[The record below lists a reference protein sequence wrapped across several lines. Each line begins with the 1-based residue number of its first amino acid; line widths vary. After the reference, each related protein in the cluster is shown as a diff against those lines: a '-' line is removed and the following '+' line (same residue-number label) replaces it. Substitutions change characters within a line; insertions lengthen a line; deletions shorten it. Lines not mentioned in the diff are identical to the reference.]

1 MAVGRDA
8 PHKAAARG
16 VASVG
21 VSVETFSS
29 GLPVLLQNS
38 RVKNGRLEGALFRAT
53 ACRLRKTRLIAL
65 RGTTAASPRDAQRWA
80 RQPARCGRAQWD
92 WRVGRL
98 DQVGCKI
105 SVMNS
110 VHEFSLQTR
119 CEGAIC
125 SPK

>member
-1 MAVGRDA
+1 MAAGRDA

-16 VASVG
+16 VASV
-21 VSVETFSS
+21 VSVDTFSS
-29 GLPVLLQNS
+29 GLLLQNS

-65 RGTTAASPRDAQRWA
+65 CGTTAVSPRDAQWWA

-105 SVMNS
+105 SVLNS
-110 VHEFSLQTR
+110 VFRLDAKGQSAAR
-119 CEGAIC
+119 NASIRR
-125 SPK
+125 

>member
-1 MAVGRDA
+1 MAAGRDA
-8 PHKAAARG
+8 PRKAAARG
-16 VASVG
+16 VASV
-21 VSVETFSS
+21 VSVDTFSS
-29 GLPVLLQNS
+29 GLLLQNS

-65 RGTTAASPRDAQRWA
+65 RGTTAASPRDAQWWA
-80 RQPARCGRAQWD
+80 RQPARCGRAR

-110 VHEFSLQTR
+110 SDSMRRGNLQPEMIDR
-119 CEGAIC
+119 R
-125 SPK
+125 